1 MLLTG
6 TVTAIHLLTSCN
18 TIFHA
23 GSRTTMNRSSD
34 GFYPAFDGESSNVSG
49 VSWGAIFAGAAAAA
63 ALSMILVL
71 LGFGLGFSAV
81 SPWAGEGVSAKGLGI
96 STIVWL
102 AATQIIASGLGGY
115 IAGRLR
121 VKWANMH
128 GDEVYFR
135 DTAHGFLAWCVA
147 TLVTATLVVGS
158 VSSIVSGGVQAG
170 ASVAGGAASAMTQA
184 AGTAA
189 ANTSSDQYGYFVDS
203 LFRDD
208 RPAAVSDDAARGTV
222 TRIFAQSLANG
233 QLSPED
239 RTYLA
244 QLVAQRTNLSQ
255 ADAERRVDEI
265 YARTQKAIADAKV
278 KAQQAA
284 DTAAKVAAWTS
295 LWMFIA
301 LLAGAF
307 FASLSA
313 TFGGRRRDAVEYVE
327 VDTYTTTT
335 VPPVR

>member
-1 MLLTG
+1 
-6 TVTAIHLLTSCN
+6 
-18 TIFHA
+18 
-23 GSRTTMNRSSD
+23 MNRSSD
-34 GFYPAFDGESSNVSG
+34 GFYPAYEGESSNVSG

-63 ALSMILVL
+63 ALSLILVL

-96 STIVWL
+96 STIIWL

-135 DTAHGFLAWCVA
+135 DTAHGFLSWCVA

-170 ASVAGGAASAMTQA
+170 ASVVGGAAGAMTQA

-189 ANTSSDQYGYFVDS
+189 GNTDSDQYGYFVDS

-233 QLSPED
+233 QLSAED

-244 QLVAQRTNLSQ
+244 QLVAQRTNLTQ

-284 DTAAKVAAWTS
+284 DTAAKVAAWTT

-327 VDTYTTTT
+327 VETYTTTT
-335 VPPVR
+335 LPPVR

>member
-1 MLLTG
+1 
-6 TVTAIHLLTSCN
+6 
-18 TIFHA
+18 
-23 GSRTTMNRSSD
+23 MNRSSD
-34 GFYPAFDGESSNVSG
+34 GFYPVAEETTTLSG

-63 ALSMILVL
+63 ALSLILVL

-81 SPWAGEGVSAKGLGI
+81 SPWAHEGVSAKGLGI

-102 AATQIIASGLGGY
+102 AFTQIVASGLGGY

-147 TLVTATLVVGS
+147 TLVTAILVAGS
-158 VSSIVSGGVQAG
+158 ISSVVSGGMQAG
-170 ASVAGGAASAMTQA
+170 ASMAAGAASAVTQA
-184 AGTAA
+184 ASTAA
-189 ANTSSDQYGYFVDS
+189 GNTDSDQYGYFIDS

-222 TRIFAQSLANG
+222 TRIFVRSLNTDG
-233 QLSPED
+233 QLSAED

-244 QLVAQRTNLSQ
+244 QLVAQRTNLTQ
-255 ADAERRVDEI
+255 ADAERRVDEV
-265 YARTQKAIADAKV
+265 YARTQKAVADAKLA
-278 KAQQAA
+278 AQQAA

-295 LWMFIA
+295 LWMFVA
-301 LLAGAF
+301 LLIGAF
-307 FASLSA
+307 FASLAA
-313 TFGGRRRDAVEYVE
+313 TFGGRRRDAVVYLES
-327 VDTYTTTT
+327 DTYVSTPS
-335 VPPVR
+335 VPVR

>member
-1 MLLTG
+1 
-6 TVTAIHLLTSCN
+6 
-18 TIFHA
+18 
-23 GSRTTMNRSSD
+23 MNRSSA
-34 GFYPAFDGESSNVSG
+34 GLYPAAEESSALSG

-63 ALSMILVL
+63 ALSLILVL

-81 SPWAGEGVSAKGLGI
+81 SPWAHEGLSAKGLGI
-96 STIVWL
+96 STIIWL
-102 AATQIIASGLGGY
+102 AVTQILASGMGGY

-170 ASVAGGAASAMTQA
+170 ASVVGGAASIATQT

-189 ANTSSDQYGYFVDS
+189 ANTDSDEYGYFVDS

-222 TRIFAQSLANG
+222 TRIFVRSLSDG
-233 QLSPED
+233 QLSAED

-244 QLVAQRTNLSQ
+244 QLVAQRTNLTQ
-255 ADAERRVDEI
+255 ADAERRVDEV
-265 YARTQKAIADAKV
+265 YARTQKAVADAKQAA
-278 KAQQAA
+278 KEAA

-301 LLAGAF
+301 LLIGAF
-307 FASLSA
+307 FASLAA
-313 TFGGRRRDAVEYVE
+313 TFGGRRRDAVVYLET
-327 VDTYTTTT
+327 DTYVATAS
-335 VPPVR
+335 VR

>member
-1 MLLTG
+1 
-6 TVTAIHLLTSCN
+6 
-18 TIFHA
+18 
-23 GSRTTMNRSSD
+23 MNRSSD
-34 GFYPAFDGESSNVSG
+34 GFYPAFEETTTLSG

-63 ALSMILVL
+63 ALSLILVL

-81 SPWAGEGVSAKGLGI
+81 SPWANEGVSAKGLGI

-102 AATQIIASGLGGY
+102 AATQIVASGLGGY

-121 VKWANMH
+121 VKWAYMH

-170 ASVAGGAASAMTQA
+170 ASVVGGAASAATQA
-184 AGTAA
+184 AGTAVGNA
-189 ANTSSDQYGYFVDS
+189 DNDQYGYFVDS

-208 RPAAVSDDAARGTV
+208 RPAAVSDDAVRGTV
-222 TRIFAQSLANG
+222 TRIFVRSLRNNG
-233 QLSPED
+233 QLAAED
-239 RTYLA
+239 RIYLA
-244 QLVAQRTNLSQ
+244 QLVAQRTNLTQ
-255 ADAERRVDEI
+255 ADAERRVDEV
-265 YARTQKAIADAKV
+265 YARTQKAVADAKLA
-278 KAQQAA
+278 AQEAA

-301 LLAGAF
+301 LLIGAF
-307 FASLSA
+307 FASLAA
-313 TFGGRRRDAVEYVE
+313 TFGGRRRDAVEYIE
-327 VDTYTTTT
+327 TDTYVTNTSTS
-335 VPPVR
+335 VR

>member
-1 MLLTG
+1 
-6 TVTAIHLLTSCN
+6 
-18 TIFHA
+18 
-23 GSRTTMNRSSD
+23 
-34 GFYPAFDGESSNVSG
+34 VSG

-63 ALSMILVL
+63 ALSLILVL

-81 SPWAGEGVSAKGLGI
+81 SPWANEGMSAKGLGI

-102 AATQIIASGLGGY
+102 AVTQIIASGAGGY

-121 VKWANMH
+121 VKWAYMH

-147 TLVTATLVVGS
+147 TLVTATLVAGS
-158 VSSIVSGGVQAG
+158 VSSVISGGVQAG
-170 ASVAGGAASAMTQA
+170 AQVAGGAANAVTQA

-189 ANTSSDQYGYFVDS
+189 ANTDSDQYGYYIDS

-222 TRIFAQSLANG
+222 TRIFVRSLSDG
-233 QLSPED
+233 QLAPED

-244 QLVAQRTNLSQ
+244 QLVAQRTNLTQ
-255 ADAERRVDEI
+255 ADAERRVDEV
-265 YARTQKAIADAKV
+265 YARTQKAVADAKLA
-278 KAQQAA
+278 AQQAA
-284 DTAAKVAAWTS
+284 DTAAKVAAWTT
-295 LWMFIA
+295 LWMFVA

-307 FASLSA
+307 FASLAA
-313 TFGGRRRDAVEYVE
+313 TFGGRRRDAVVYVE
-327 VDTYTTTT
+327 TDTYVTTA
-335 VPPVR
+335 PIR

>member
-1 MLLTG
+1 
-6 TVTAIHLLTSCN
+6 
-18 TIFHA
+18 
-23 GSRTTMNRSSD
+23 
-34 GFYPAFDGESSNVSG
+34 
-49 VSWGAIFAGAAAAA
+49 
-63 ALSMILVL
+63 
-71 LGFGLGFSAV
+71 LGFSAV
-81 SPWAGEGVSAKGLGI
+81 SPWAGEGISAKGLGI

-147 TLVTATLVVGS
+147 TLVTAILVVGS
-158 VSSIVSGGVQAG
+158 VSSVISGGVQAG

-189 ANTSSDQYGYFVDS
+189 ANTDSNQYGYYIDN

-208 RPAAVSDDAARGTV
+208 RPASVSDDAAHGAV
-222 TRIFAQSLANG
+222 ARIFTQSLANG
-233 QLSPED
+233 QLSAED

-255 ADAERRVDEI
+255 ADAERRVDEV
-265 YARTQKAIADAKV
+265 YARTQKAIADAKL

-284 DTAAKVAAWTS
+284 DTAAKVAAMTS
-295 LWMFIA
+295 LWMFVA

-307 FASLSA
+307 FASFA
-313 TFGGRRRDAVEYVE
+313 AIFGGRRRDAVEYVE
-327 VDTYTTTT
+327 VDTYTTTST
-335 VPPVR
+335 LPPVR

>member
-1 MLLTG
+1 
-6 TVTAIHLLTSCN
+6 
-18 TIFHA
+18 
-23 GSRTTMNRSSD
+23 MNRSSE
-34 GFYPAFDGESSNVSG
+34 GFYPIAEETSTLSG

-63 ALSMILVL
+63 ALSLILLL
-71 LGFGLGFSAV
+71 LGVGLGFSAV
-81 SPWAGEGVSAKGLGI
+81 SPWANEGVSAKGLGI

-102 AATQIIASGLGGY
+102 AATQIVASGLGGY

-121 VKWANMH
+121 IKWANLH

-170 ASVAGGAASAMTQA
+170 ASVVGGAASAATQA
-184 AGTAA
+184 ASTAA
-189 ANTSSDQYGYFVDS
+189 GNTDSDQYGYFVDS

-208 RPAAVSDDAARGTV
+208 RPAAVSDDAVRGTV
-222 TRIFAQSLANG
+222 TRIFMRSLSNNG
-233 QLSPED
+233 LTAED

-244 QLVAQRTNLSQ
+244 QLVAQRTNLTQ
-255 ADAERRVDEI
+255 ADAERRVDDV
-265 YARTQKAIADAKV
+265 YARTQKAVADAKLA
-278 KAQQAA
+278 AQQAA

-301 LLAGAF
+301 LLIGAF
-307 FASLSA
+307 FASLAA
-313 TFGGRRRDAVEYVE
+313 TFGGRRRDAVVYVE
-327 VDTYTTTT
+327 TDAYLTTASLQ
-335 VPPVR
+335 PVR

>member
-1 MLLTG
+1 
-6 TVTAIHLLTSCN
+6 
-18 TIFHA
+18 
-23 GSRTTMNRSSD
+23 MNRSSD
-34 GFYPAFDGESSNVSG
+34 GFYPAFEETSTLSG

-63 ALSMILVL
+63 ALSLILVL

-81 SPWAGEGVSAKGLGI
+81 SPWANEGVSAKGLGI

-102 AATQIIASGLGGY
+102 AVTQIVASGLGGY

-158 VSSIVSGGVQAG
+158 VSSMVNGGVQAG
-170 ASVAGGAASAMTQA
+170 ASMVGGAASAATLA

-189 ANTSSDQYGYFVDS
+189 SNTDSDQYGYFVDS

-208 RPAAVSDDAARGTV
+208 RPAAVSDDAVHGTV
-222 TRIFAQSLANG
+222 TRIFVRSLSNGG
-233 QLSPED
+233 QLAAQD

-244 QLVAQRTNLSQ
+244 QLVAQRTNLTQ
-255 ADAERRVDEI
+255 ADAERRVDEV
-265 YARTQKAIADAKV
+265 YARTQKAVADAKLA
-278 KAQQAA
+278 AQQAA
-284 DTAAKVAAWTS
+284 DTAAKAAAWTS

-301 LLAGAF
+301 LLIGAF
-307 FASLSA
+307 FASLAA
-313 TFGGRRRDAVEYVE
+313 TFGGRRRDAVVYVE
-327 VDTYTTTT
+327 SDAYVTTTSL
-335 VPPVR
+335 PVR

>member
-1 MLLTG
+1 
-6 TVTAIHLLTSCN
+6 
-18 TIFHA
+18 
-23 GSRTTMNRSSD
+23 MNRSSD
-34 GFYPAFDGESSNVSG
+34 GFYPAYEGESSNVSG

-63 ALSMILVL
+63 ALSLILVL

-96 STIVWL
+96 STIIWL

-121 VKWANMH
+121 VRWANMH

-184 AGTAA
+184 AGSSAS
-189 ANTSSDQYGYFVDS
+189 NTDSDQYGYFVDS

-233 QLSPED
+233 QLSAED
-239 RTYLA
+239 RSYLA
-244 QLVAQRTNLSQ
+244 QLVAQRTNLTQ

-327 VDTYTTTT
+327 VETYTTTT
-335 VPPVR
+335 LPPVR